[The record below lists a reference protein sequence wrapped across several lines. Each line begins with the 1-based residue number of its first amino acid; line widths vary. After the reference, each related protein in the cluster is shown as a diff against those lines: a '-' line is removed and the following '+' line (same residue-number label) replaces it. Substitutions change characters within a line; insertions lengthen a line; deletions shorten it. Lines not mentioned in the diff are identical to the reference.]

1 MTGAEGDRGV
11 LAAAARISDAY
22 ASLSGAMRRVADQH
36 LIHYPVL
43 ATDPKL
49 PGPAL
54 PEAGAVQRRTVQL
67 LTAAGGG
74 DLYDAAERLA
84 GWAGPALKTA
94 ALTRRLEEW
103 LPDTTE
109 LAGPVAL
116 TRRLVCDAAGLATTP
131 WSIHAASVAVLDR
144 FAPTA
149 MALADDAELIDER
162 ALREADAVWGGDD
175 IVFEALVE
183 VCGFER
189 VFGRLAVRR
198 NRLSLSKAALL
209 DLGRSATSHEVAQRT
224 GLAAADAALAFT
236 TCDSIVRTGYGRWAA
251 HNDPRFVAFARTAA
265 ELTDHAGLIDE
276 PRLVEAASRHGW
288 DDTLDAFMA
297 YAGFVLLNGQLA
309 ASDTNRAK
317 VMAALVDHGAAT
329 IEEIA
334 EASGLSTT
342 VVAATARRLEGVRT
356 QAGLCWITDDPPT
369 LPALARAHSDDVGLV
384 DIDSLAAAAAAHG
397 YETSVEQLAE
407 HCGLVVVFGRC
418 ALKASTAAMVK
429 AALLELGRP
438 ATVAELKTLTGR
450 SPKAV
455 SHAVVETPSIV
466 QVAPKCWTVDTDGAL
481 AEFAAAAADRCD
493 DVGLVDEVGL
503 QAFAAERGWSHRYDA
518 LIERCAM
525 VRVSNRLAV
534 SETVRAA
541 VKAALSDFGR
551 PATSREVAL
560 VVEMTAG
567 RVAATL
573 QSIASVTR
581 IGPSMWVTDELADGA
596 FVRFGAALWLC
607 SDDVGLIDDTRL
619 SQIANEQQ
627 WQIPVDDLVAMCRL
641 PRLHGS
647 LAMAD
652 TAAAAAKAA
661 LLELQRPAT
670 LNELA
675 AITGRSYNNIRNALE
690 GCESVQRVSAA
701 TYGHSGLIAVR
712 DPQPAPHRAANPPAD
727 RLRRS
732 R

>member
-1 MTGAEGDRGV
+1 MTAAGGDRGV

-22 ASLSGAMRRVADQH
+22 AGLSGAMRRVVDQH
-36 LIHYPVL
+36 LIHYPVM

-54 PEAGAVQRRTVQL
+54 PEAGAVQRRAVQL

-84 GWAGPALKTA
+84 DWAGPALKTA

-103 LPDTTE
+103 LPDTTAV
-109 LAGPVAL
+109 AGPVAL

-131 WSIHAASVAVLDR
+131 WSTHAASVAVLDR
-144 FAPTA
+144 FAATA
-149 MALADDAELIDER
+149 MDLADDAELIDEQ
-162 ALREADAVWGGDD
+162 ALRETDPVWGGDT
-175 IVFEALVE
+175 VFEALVE
-183 VCGFER
+183 TCGFEW
-189 VFGRLAVRR
+189 VVGRLAVRR
-198 NRLSLSKAALL
+198 NRVSLSRAALL

-224 GLAAADAALAFT
+224 GLSAADAALAFNS
-236 TCDSIVRTGYGRWAA
+236 CDSIVRVGYGRWAA
-251 HNDPRFVAFARTAA
+251 HYDPQFVVFAQVAA
-265 ELTDHAGLIDE
+265 ELTD
-276 PRLVEAASRHGW
+276 
-288 DDTLDAFMA
+288 
-297 YAGFVLLNGQLA
+297 
-309 ASDTNRAK
+309 
-317 VMAALVDHGAAT
+317 
-329 IEEIA
+329 
-334 EASGLSTT
+334 
-342 VVAATARRLEGVRT
+342 
-356 QAGLCWITDDPPT
+356 
-369 LPALARAHSDDVGLV
+369 DV
-384 DIDSLAAAAAAHG
+384 
-397 YETSVEQLAE
+397 
-407 HCGLVVVFGRC
+407 

-429 AALLELGRP
+429 AALLELD
-438 ATVAELKTLTGR
+438 R
-450 SPKAV
+450 S
-455 SHAVVETPSIV
+455 
-466 QVAPKCWTVDTDGAL
+466 
-481 AEFAAAAADRCD
+481 D
-493 DVGLVDEVGL
+493 DVGLVDEPSL
-503 QAFAAERGWSHRYDA
+503 QAFVAERGWSHRYDA
-518 LIERCAM
+518 LVEGCAM

-534 SETVRAA
+534 RSTVRAA
-541 VKAALSDFGR
+541 AKAALSDFGR
-551 PATSREVAL
+551 PATSHEVAL

-581 IGPSMWVTDELADGA
+581 IGPSMWVTDELADGT

-627 WQIPVDDLVAMCRL
+627 WQIPVNDVVEMCRL

-670 LNELA
+670 LNELV
-675 AITGRSYNNIRNALE
+675 AITGHSYNTIRNALE

-712 DPQPAPHRAANPPAD
+712 DPQPAPQRAANPPAD
-727 RLRRS
+727 GSRRS

>member
-22 ASLSGAMRRVADQH
+22 AGLSDAMRRVVDQH

-54 PEAGAVQRRTVQL
+54 PDTGAVQRRAVQL

-74 DLYDAAERLA
+74 DLYGAAERLA
-84 GWAGPALKTA
+84 GWAGPALETA

-103 LPDTTE
+103 LPDATE
-109 LAGPVAL
+109 VAVPVAL

-131 WSIHAASVAVLDR
+131 WSTHAVSVAVLDR
-144 FAPTA
+144 FAPAA

-198 NRLSLSKAALL
+198 NRDSLSKAALL
-209 DLGRSATSHEVAQRT
+209 DLGRSATSHEIAQLT
-224 GLAAADAALAFT
+224 GLAGSDAAVAFT

-251 HNDPRFVAFARTAA
+251 HDDPRFVAFARTAG

-276 PRLVEAASRHGW
+276 PRLVEAASRNGW
-288 DDTLDAFMA
+288 VDTLDAFMA
-297 YAGFVLLNGQLA
+297 YAGFVRLNERLA
-309 ASDTNRAK
+309 ASATNRAK
-317 VMAALVDHGAAT
+317 VMAALVDNGMAT

-334 EASGLSTT
+334 KDSGLSAT
-342 VVAATARRLEGVRT
+342 VVVATARRLAGVRT
-356 QAGLCWITDDPPT
+356 RGGWCWITDDPPT
-369 LPALARAHSDDVGLV
+369 LPAVARANADDVGLV
-384 DIDSLAAAAAAHG
+384 DIDAVAAAAAVHG
-397 YETSVEQLAE
+397 YETSVEQLVE
-407 HCGLVVVFGRC
+407 QCELVALFGRY

-438 ATVAELKTLTGR
+438 AMVAELKTLTGR

-455 SHAVVETPSIV
+455 SHAVAETPSIV
-466 QVAPKCWTVDTDGAL
+466 QVAPKCWAVDTDGAL
-481 AEFAAAAADRCD
+481 AEFAAAAADRSD
-493 DVGLVDEVGL
+493 DVGLVDEPSL

-518 LIERCAM
+518 LVEGCAM

-534 SETVRAA
+534 RETVRAA

-551 PATSREVAL
+551 PATSHEVAV

-581 IGPSMWVTDELADGA
+581 IGPSMWATAEMADGV

-619 SQIANEQQ
+619 SQIADEQQ
-627 WQIPVDDLVAMCRL
+627 WQIPVDDLAAMCRL
-641 PRLHGS
+641 PLLHGS

-675 AITGRSYNNIRNALE
+675 DITGHSYNNIRNALE
-690 GCESVQRVSAA
+690 GRESVQRVSEA
-701 TYGHSGLIAVR
+701 TYGDSGLVAVR
-712 DPQPAPHRAANPPAD
+712 DAQPQPQPAPRHDTTR
-727 RLRRS
+727 
-732 R
+732 